1 MKTLFIFI
9 SVLVL
14 VSCKPQK
21 QEQITNVKNKTK
33 ISVLADPS
41 FVTVT
46 DELAQVYES
55 MNDTIDI
62 QIDTIPEET
71 IIQNLMQDKATLGVV
86 SRAMDTLEVQKL
98 LEKNKKCKA
107 YPIATDAV
115 CFISKAG
122 SKDSL
127 FSQVQLENLLTS
139 NPNAYKIVFN
149 ANYSASVNY
158 LSQKLN
164 GKLNQNLLLL
174 LNQMQN

>member
-86 SRAMDTLEVQKL
+86 SRLW
-98 LEKNKKCKA
+98 
-107 YPIATDAV
+107 IR
-115 CFISKAG
+115 
-122 SKDSL
+122 
-127 FSQVQLENLLTS
+127 
-139 NPNAYKIVFN
+139 
-149 ANYSASVNY
+149 
-158 LSQKLN
+158 
-164 GKLNQNLLLL
+164 
-174 LNQMQN
+174 